1 MRLQKHGSESMEN
14 MSITT
19 RFGVGISLL
28 VFFILAVAITGYVS
42 IRFVRN
48 AEESIQISREIQRMV
63 LEMDRGMEKAR
74 RLNGDFFL
82 QYPEIGLSRAHEQYA
97 QPSVRQIARVITVS
111 HALKELI
118 GRSDVARGL
127 RDRHVDLN
135 LYLSSAE
142 RFADTSIESV
152 ELVTELAVPE
162 RGLEARVDQHFQAIR
177 AEIGNNPSL
186 MRFFQEMKSFARDYR
201 ITRKRFLMQSAFNAA
216 FRLRSAVENVP
227 GLLPDQRD
235 RITSLLDGWKTVAEE
250 ILEVDVAIK
259 SKFHDFALQGEAVEP
274 ISTALISL
282 AGEAVDQARAD
293 IQQAM
298 ATALA
303 ITAGVTLVG
312 LILAI
317 LIAAVLN
324 RSITRRVV
332 RLTRSAEALRAGN
345 LDIHVEEEGRDELGL
360 LARTFNIMA
369 GRLRELVD
377 RLEQKVEQRTAE
389 LAHSE
394 RRFRELFEHSSSGVA
409 VYEAVAGG
417 DDFIIRDINRAAE
430 RIEGVARAEV
440 LGKKATDVF
449 PGIQEFGLLRLFQEV
464 WRTGRAR
471 RHPLRFYSDDR
482 RSGWRQSAVYKLP
495 SGEIVAVYDDLTAQK
510 QAEMEKTAMEA
521 KLQRAQKMES
531 IGLLAGG
538 VAHDLNNIL
547 SGIVSY
553 PELLLMQVPNDSPL
567 RKPIQAIQESGQRAA
582 AVVADLLTVA
592 RGVASVKVPADL
604 NALVREHLDSPEHKK
619 SHSFHETVVCTTDLD
634 PQLPHIRCSPVHI
647 KKCIMNLVTNAMEAV
662 EGEGRIAL
670 STECRRLDEETG
682 WKVDLAPG
690 EYAVLR
696 IVDNGDGI
704 SETDLTH
711 IFEPFYT
718 KKVMGKS
725 GTGLGL
731 AVVWNSMQDHGGA
744 VHVESD
750 GRGTVFELFFP
761 VTGEPLDCE
770 TRPSGI
776 EHLKG
781 RGETILVVDDEPQ
794 QLDIAG
800 RILRVLG
807 YQTVCVGS
815 GEEAVAYVEQKA
827 ADLILLDM
835 IMSPGI
841 SGRETYE
848 RILSI
853 HPGQKAII
861 ASGFSETE
869 DVEQTRT
876 LGARGFIKK
885 PYSMAQLGAA
895 VQKALHGAESTC
907 AGGFQSARYDTVRTG
922 HESEHDTG
930 AASPGSGRGRHH

>member
-1 MRLQKHGSESMEN
+1 MTLQKQVSESMEN

-28 VFFILAVAITGYVS
+28 LFLILAVALTGYFS
-42 IRFVRN
+42 IQFVRK
-48 AEESIQISREIQRMV
+48 AEESIQTSREIQRMV

-74 RLNGDFFL
+74 RLHGDFFL
-82 QYPEIGLSRAHEQYA
+82 QYPEIGLARAHEQYA
-97 QPSVRQIARVITVS
+97 QPSVRQIARVIAVS
-111 HALKELI
+111 RALKDLI
-118 GRSDVARGL
+118 ERSEVARGL

-162 RGLEARVDQHFQAIR
+162 RGLEAMMAQHLQAMR

-186 MRFFQEMKSFARDYR
+186 MRFFQEMKSFAQDYR

-216 FRLRSAVENVP
+216 FRLRGALENVP
-227 GLLPDQRD
+227 NLLPDQRD
-235 RITSLLDGWKTVAEE
+235 RLITLLDRWKSVTEE
-250 ILEVDVAIK
+250 MLAVDVAIK
-259 SKFHDFALQGEAVEP
+259 SKFHDFALQAEAVEP

-282 AGEAVDQARAD
+282 AGEAVEDARTR
-293 IQQAM
+293 IQQALG
-298 ATALA
+298 AALA
-303 ITAGVTLVG
+303 ITAGVTLAG
-312 LILAI
+312 LLLAI
-317 LIAAVLN
+317 LIAGILN

-332 RLTRSAEALRAGN
+332 RLTRSAEELRAGN
-345 LDIHVEEEGRDELGL
+345 LDIHVGEEGNDELSR

-377 RLEQKVEQRTAE
+377 RLEQKVTQRTAE
-389 LAHSE
+389 LAESE

-409 VYEAVAGG
+409 VYEAVDGG
-417 DDFIIRDINRAAE
+417 ADFVIRDINRAVE
-430 RIEGVARAEV
+430 SIEAVTREAV
-440 LGKKATDVF
+440 LGHPATEVF
-449 PGIQEFGLLRLFQEV
+449 PGIRKFGLLTLFQEV
-464 WRTGRAR
+464 WRTGRTR
-471 RHPLRFYSDDR
+471 RLPLRFYSDDR
-482 RSGWRQSAVYKLP
+482 RSGWRQGAVYKLP

-521 KLQRAQKMES
+521 KLQRAQKMEA

-547 SGIVSY
+547 AGIVSY
-553 PELLLMQVPNDSPL
+553 PELLLMQMPDDSPL
-567 RKPIQAIQESGQRAA
+567 RKPIEAIQESGQRAA

-604 NALVREHLDSPEHKK
+604 NALIQEHLDSPEYKK
-619 SHSFHETVVCTTDLD
+619 LHSIHETVACTTKLD
-634 PQLPHIRCSPVHI
+634 PRLPPIRCSPVHI

-662 EGEGRIAL
+662 DGDGRILL
-670 STECRRLDEETG
+670 STECRRMNEQTGRALDL
-682 WKVDLAPG
+682 DPG

-696 IVDNGDGI
+696 IADNGNGI
-704 SETDLTH
+704 SETDLIH

-750 GRGTVFELFFP
+750 ARGTVFELFFP
-761 VTGEPLDCE
+761 VTEEPLECMA
-770 TRPSGI
+770 RPSGI
-776 EHLKG
+776 ENLKG
-781 RGETILVVDDEPQ
+781 HGETILVVDDEPQ
-794 QLDIAG
+794 QLDIAE

-807 YQTVCVGS
+807 YQPVCVGS
-815 GEEAVAYVEQKA
+815 GEEAIGYVDQES
-827 ADLILLDM
+827 ADLVLLDM

-841 SGRETYE
+841 SGLETYE
-848 RILSI
+848 RILDL
-853 HPGQKAII
+853 HPGQKAVI

-869 DVEQTRT
+869 DVEKTRN

-885 PYSMAQLGAA
+885 PYSMAQLGTAI
-895 VQKALHGAESTC
+895 QQALHGAESTC
-907 AGGFQSARYDTVRTG
+907 GGDCPSARYDTIEGRT
-922 HESEHDTG
+922 
-930 AASPGSGRGRHH
+930 